1 MFLKSIL
8 KSVHMLSPLFKH
20 LLVAGKPWTTF
31 QLAIKN
37 KVSKNCV
44 KNKVHTEE
52 KYKTNIH
59 TQIQIDTF
67 DSLNSRI
74 ESYYLELNKD

>member
-1 MFLKSIL
+1 
-8 KSVHMLSPLFKH
+8 MLSPLFKH
-20 LLVAGKPWTTF
+20 LLIAGKPWKTF

-37 KVSKNCV
+37 KVTKNCV
-44 KNKVHTEE
+44 KNKVHTED
-52 KYKTNIH
+52 KHKTNIH
-59 TQIQIDTF
+59 MQIQIDTF